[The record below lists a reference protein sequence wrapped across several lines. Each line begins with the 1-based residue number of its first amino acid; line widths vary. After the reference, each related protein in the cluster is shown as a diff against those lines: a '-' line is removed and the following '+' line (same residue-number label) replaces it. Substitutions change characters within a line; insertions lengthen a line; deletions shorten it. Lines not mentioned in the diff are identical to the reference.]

1 MRQAALMRKRLL
13 PRCLLLG
20 VVLGAGA
27 ASAAETCV
35 LHQLIKLNMTTIPD
49 GRVSVPMT
57 VGGQGLNMLVDT
69 GGLFSMLTPA
79 TVKTL
84 DLRPEFLPAAHI
96 TQYGGLA
103 VDHYVVAHDISLGG
117 IVAGKF
123 DFLVMPEHGY
133 PPSINGLIAPDIMRS
148 YDTDFDFANA
158 AFRLFSSD
166 HCEGNVVY
174 WTHDPFGAVEFRLN
188 QFGQITV
195 PIMLDGHEIRATI
208 DTGAYHSVA
217 SFETVK
223 DALGIDDTNPALHLV
238 PGATPDHPR
247 YRYPLKTLS
256 LQSITVK
263 NPDVILIPDNQSRQP
278 TGAPKMLLG
287 INVLKQ
293 LHLYFAYREHTLYV
307 TPAAAH

>member
-1 MRQAALMRKRLL
+1 MRKTPFRLG
-13 PRCLLLG
+13 LLLAAI
-20 VVLGAGA
+20 LGAGS
-27 ASAAETCV
+27 ASAADNCV
-35 LHQLIKLNMTTIPD
+35 LRQLLKLDMTTVPD

-57 VGGQGLNMLVDT
+57 VGGRSLNMLIDT
-69 GGLFSMLTPA
+69 GGLFSMLTPP

-103 VDHYVVAHDISLGG
+103 VDHYVVAHDVSLGS
-117 IVAGKF
+117 IKAAKF
-123 DFLVMPEHGY
+123 DFLVMPEQGH
-133 PPSINGLIAPDIMRS
+133 PLSIDGLIAPDIMRS
-148 YDTDFDFANA
+148 YDADFDFANA

-174 WTHDPFGAVEFRLN
+174 WTHDPYGAVEFRLN

-217 SFETVK
+217 SLETVE
-223 DALGIDDTNPALHLV
+223 DALGIDEKNPDLRLL
-238 PGATPDHPR
+238 PGTMPDRRR
-247 YRYPLKTLS
+247 YHYPIKTLS
-256 LQSITVK
+256 LQSITVN
-263 NPDVILIPDNQSRQP
+263 NPDVILISDSQSRQP
-278 TGAPKMLLG
+278 AGAPQMLLG

>member
-1 MRQAALMRKRLL
+1 MRKTLLRLG
-13 PRCLLLG
+13 LLLAAIFG
-20 VVLGAGA
+20 PGP
-27 ASAAETCV
+27 ASAADKCV
-35 LHQLIKLNMTTIPD
+35 LRQLIKLTMTTIPD

-57 VGGQGLNMLVDT
+57 VGGHALDMLIDT
-69 GGLFSMLTPA
+69 GGLLSMLTPS
-79 TVKTL
+79 TVKAL
-84 DLRPEFLPAAHI
+84 DLRPQFLPSAHI

-103 VDHYVVAHDISLGG
+103 IDHYVVTHNVSLGG
-117 IVAGKF
+117 ITADKF
-123 DFLVMPEHGY
+123 DFLVMPDHGY
-133 PPSINGLIAPDIMRS
+133 PPNINGLIAPDIMRS
-148 YDTDFDFANA
+148 YDADFDFANA

-174 WTHDPFGAVEFRLN
+174 WTDNPYGAVEFRLN

-217 SFETVK
+217 SLETVE
-223 DALGIDDTNPALHLV
+223 DALGIDEKNPGLHLA
-238 PGATPDHPR
+238 PGATPDYPR
-247 YRYPLKTLS
+247 YHYPFKTLS
-256 LQSITVK
+256 LQSITVN
-263 NPDVILIPDNQSRQP
+263 NPHVILLPDNQSRQP
-278 TGAPKMLLG
+278 PGAPKMLLG

>member
-1 MRQAALMRKRLL
+1 MRKILL
-13 PRCLLLG
+13 QCGLLLG
-20 VVLGAGA
+20 AIFGA
-27 ASAAETCV
+27 APAIADDCT
-35 LHQLIKLNMTTIPD
+35 LHELIKLNMTTLAD

-57 VGGQGLNMLVDT
+57 VGGQTLNMLIDT
-69 GGLFSMLTPA
+69 GGLFSMLTPP

-96 TQYGGLA
+96 TQFGGLP
-103 VDHYVVAHDISLGG
+103 VDHYVVAHDVSLGG
-117 IVAGKF
+117 IKADKF
-123 DFLVMPEHGY
+123 DFLVMPEQGH
-133 PPSINGLIAPDIMRS
+133 PLAINGLIAPDIMRS
-148 YDTDFDFANA
+148 YDADFDFANA
-158 AFRLFSSD
+158 AFRLFSND
-166 HCEGNVVY
+166 HCEGKVVY
-174 WTHDPFGAVEFRLN
+174 WTHDPYGAVEFRLN

-217 SFETVK
+217 SLETVE
-223 DALGIDDTNPALHLV
+223 DALGIDEKNPDLRFA
-238 PGATPDHPR
+238 PGATPDRPR

-256 LQSITVK
+256 LQSITVN
-263 NPDVILIPDNQSRQP
+263 NPDVILMPDNQSRQP
-278 TGAPKMLLG
+278 AGAPKMLLG

>member
-1 MRQAALMRKRLL
+1 MRKTPFRLS
-13 PRCLLLG
+13 LLLAAI
-20 VVLGAGA
+20 LGAGS
-27 ASAAETCV
+27 ASAADNCV
-35 LHQLIKLNMTTIPD
+35 LRQLLKLDMTTVPD

-57 VGGQGLNMLVDT
+57 VSGRPLNMLIDT
-69 GGLFSMLTPA
+69 GGLFSMLTPP

-84 DLRPEFLPAAHI
+84 DLRPQFLPSAHI
-96 TQYGGLA
+96 TQYGGLT
-103 VDHYVVAHDISLGG
+103 VDHYVVAHDVLLGS
-117 IVAGKF
+117 IKADKF
-123 DFLVMPEHGY
+123 DFLVMPEQRHPLG
-133 PPSINGLIAPDIMRS
+133 IDGLIAPDIMRS
-148 YDTDFDFANA
+148 YDADFDFANA

-174 WTHDPFGAVEFRLN
+174 WTHDPYGAVEFRLN

-217 SFETVK
+217 SLETVE
-223 DALGIDDTNPALHLV
+223 DALGIDEKNPDLRPV
-238 PGATPDHPR
+238 PGAVPR

-256 LQSITVK
+256 LQSITVN
-263 NPDVILIPDNQSRQP
+263 NPDVILIPDSQSRQP
-278 TGAPKMLLG
+278 AGAPQMLLG

-307 TPAAAH
+307 TPAAAR